1 MMMFE
6 FHYAGEV
13 KIVFIVTEFYI
24 DLVFEKLGIVYLE
37 IFITKK
43 QLLELNKKE
52 LLKSLSVLP
61 IIIESLIL

>member
-24 DLVFEKLGIVYLE
+24 DLVFEKLGIVYLK

-43 QLLELNKKE
+43 QVFELNKKNY
-52 LLKSLSVLP
+52 
-61 IIIESLIL
+61 

>member
-6 FHYAGEV
+6 FHHAGEV

-24 DLVFEKLGIVYLE
+24 DLVFEKLRIVYLK

-43 QLLELNKKE
+43 QVLELKY
-52 LLKSLSVLP
+52 
-61 IIIESLIL
+61 